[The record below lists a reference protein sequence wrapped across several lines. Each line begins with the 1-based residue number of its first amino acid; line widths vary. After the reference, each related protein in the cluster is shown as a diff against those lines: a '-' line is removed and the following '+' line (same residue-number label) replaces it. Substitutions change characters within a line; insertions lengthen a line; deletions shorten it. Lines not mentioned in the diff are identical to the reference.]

1 MPDLDNQLLLP
12 LGPVRNSELFSNY
25 WLTHRLELEPEWQEM
40 IPRVERVLERLSAL
54 WSEQRSR
61 VEKYGKEAP
70 LEQAFIQPVLEALGW
85 KIYYQAHIQGRKPD
99 YALFASDEA
108 YDEALSHGHAAE
120 SFWEA
125 ASVVADAKAWHVPL
139 DKPSRVDGRKEYPP
153 EQIEWYLS
161 RTGVEWGILTNGHL
175 WRLIPRVVPSGK
187 PRFQTYLEIDLPAL
201 LEETATRQSRDFHG
215 GHIREFL
222 FFFLLF
228 SPSAFI
234 SEAQRTP
241 LIERAVNGSSEYALG
256 VSEDLKGRVFDA
268 LKLSITG
275 FLATPGNGLSADTD
289 LGLCRE
295 NSFVLLYRLL
305 FIMYAEDRGLLPYRI
320 NSTYT
325 KNRSL
330 GLFRDEVGRTLD
342 RKGPEGF
349 TTTSTALWRSLSE
362 LCDLVD
368 VGNARYGVP
377 AYNGGLFSP
386 EQHPFL
392 IEKSL
397 SDRHLS
403 QIIDTLSRSI
413 DPLHKDAG
421 LFRVDYRDLAIRQL
435 GSVYEGLLEMQPCY
449 ATTELAIIKSISTTT
464 VSERFHSLSEPYPPG
479 FRDTGERIA
488 PHTIYLSTDKGERR
502 SSGSYYTPDH
512 IVDHIV
518 SSTLGA
524 LCKRVE
530 DEITLEIGHLQQEF
544 NNTVGREQEDIGRSL
559 MRLQG
564 SFGERVLAL
573 KVIDPSMG
581 SGHFL
586 VRACQYLAEEIA
598 TSPYTAIVELDQSEE
613 STLVYWKRRVAE
625 ECLFGVD
632 INPLA
637 VELAK
642 LALWLETVANDR
654 PLAFLDSQ
662 LRCGNSLV
670 GATLSR
676 LDRLPNGHALFS
688 GRVDKEFAQKKDE
701 LVEVLH
707 NLREVQSRDVASIK
721 LKERFLKQY
730 ESRSNGFVLLADI
743 WCGDFFR
750 AKDRFTDSDYD
761 EWIKS
766 INHPKQLGS
775 LKERHADLLRESA
788 AARPFHWELEFP
800 EVFFAVPGGRG
811 EGFDAVIGN
820 PPYDVIA
827 SKEAGEDLEPLKRFL
842 QFQEEFE
849 PSFVGKNNLYK
860 LFVCKAVNILRDNG
874 LLGFIVPMALL
885 GDQNALGL
893 RQLVLRQ
900 GAFTQVHAFPQKDDP
915 HKRVFRDAKLSTVVF
930 GMLKTTDPSVRAMQ
944 FRSTRHPG
952 KWFEPDAPSLLIAT
966 EDIPKYDP
974 ANMTV
979 VSCSQE
985 DWNLAVRLMKQDGF
999 RRLGELCTQ
1008 YQGEV
1013 NETTDK
1019 KFLSETAA
1027 DGTEVLRGASV
1038 CLYAIREASQGVAK
1052 YINRSD
1058 FLKGKGKDGK
1068 AWHTENTRIGF
1079 QRSAPQN
1086 NFRRIIAAPIP
1097 VGEFCFD
1104 TISYVPASSSKLA
1117 PELLLALLNSEL
1129 LEWYFRLG
1137 SSNSK
1142 LNEYQFDNL
1151 PCPDFASVTTEEST
1165 EVIQSFEVLL
1175 QKEDCGAIQELVAR
1189 RCFAGSVPKSTLAVV
1204 LGRVAQSICN
1214 IEKERGHVS
1223 KQARSKLDPR
1233 AQHFQLLIDEV
1244 LFMSAGFSPSEV
1256 AGIRSRMKSLA

>member
-1 MPDLDNQLLLP
+1 
-12 LGPVRNSELFSNY
+12 
-25 WLTHRLELEPEWQEM
+25 
-40 IPRVERVLERLSAL
+40 
-54 WSEQRSR
+54 
-61 VEKYGKEAP
+61 
-70 LEQAFIQPVLEALGW
+70 
-85 KIYYQAHIQGRKPD
+85 
-99 YALFASDEA
+99 
-108 YDEALSHGHAAE
+108 
-120 SFWEA
+120 
-125 ASVVADAKAWHVPL
+125 
-139 DKPSRVDGRKEYPP
+139 
-153 EQIEWYLS
+153 
-161 RTGVEWGILTNGHL
+161 
-175 WRLIPRVVPSGK
+175 
-187 PRFQTYLEIDLPAL
+187 
-201 LEETATRQSRDFHG
+201 
-215 GHIREFL
+215 
-222 FFFLLF
+222 
-228 SPSAFI
+228 
-234 SEAQRTP
+234 
-241 LIERAVNGSSEYALG
+241 
-256 VSEDLKGRVFDA
+256 
-268 LKLSITG
+268 
-275 FLATPGNGLSADTD
+275 
-289 LGLCRE
+289 
-295 NSFVLLYRLL
+295 
-305 FIMYAEDRGLLPYRI
+305 
-320 NSTYT
+320 
-325 KNRSL
+325 
-330 GLFRDEVGRTLD
+330 
-342 RKGPEGF
+342 
-349 TTTSTALWRSLSE
+349 
-362 LCDLVD
+362 
-368 VGNARYGVP
+368 
-377 AYNGGLFSP
+377 
-386 EQHPFL
+386 
-392 IEKSL
+392 
-397 SDRHLS
+397 
-403 QIIDTLSRSI
+403 
-413 DPLHKDAG
+413 
-421 LFRVDYRDLAIRQL
+421 
-435 GSVYEGLLEMQPCY
+435 MQPCY

-464 VSERFHSLSEPYPPG
+464 FSERFHPLSEPNPPG
-479 FRDTGERIA
+479 FRDTGERVA

-502 SSGSYYTPDH
+502 ASGSYYTPDH

-518 SSTLGA
+518 STTLGA

-530 DEITLEIGHLQQEF
+530 DEITLEL
-544 NNTVGREQEDIGRSL
+544 RSL
-559 MRLQG
+559 QDELNKPDIPNQEETAKRLFELQG

-598 TSPYTAIVELDQSEE
+598 TSPYTAIVEFDQSEE

-670 GATLSR
+670 GARLSR

-688 GRVDKEFAQKKDE
+688 GRVDKEFAQKKDD
-701 LVEVLH
+701 LIEVLH
-707 NLREVQSRDVASIK
+707 KLREVQSRDVASIK
-721 LKERFLKQY
+721 IKERFLKQY

-750 AKDRFTDSDYD
+750 ATDRFTDSDYD
-761 EWIKS
+761 EWIRS
-766 INHPKQLGS
+766 INHPKQLAA
-775 LKERHADLLRESA
+775 LKDRHADILRESSVG
-788 AARPFHWELEFP
+788 RPFHWELEFP

-842 QFQEEFE
+842 QSQDEYE

-860 LFVCKAVNILRDNG
+860 LFVCKAVDILRDTG

-893 RQLVLRQ
+893 RQLVLKH

-930 GMLKTTDPSVRAMQ
+930 GMLKTSDPVLRATQ

-952 KWFEPDAPSLLIAT
+952 KWFEPHAPSLLIAT

-974 ANMTV
+974 TNMTV

-985 DWNLAVRLMKQDGF
+985 DWDLAVRLMKQDGF
-999 RRLGELCTQ
+999 CRLGELCTQ

-1019 KFLSETAA
+1019 RFLSEDST

-1038 CLYAIREASQGVAK
+1038 CLYAIREASQGVSKFIKRA
-1052 YINRSD
+1052 D

-1068 AWHTENTRIGF
+1068 AWHTEHTRIGF

-1104 TISYVPASSSKLA
+1104 TVSYVPACASKLA
-1117 PELLLALLNSEL
+1117 PELLLALLNSQL

-1151 PCPDFASVTTEEST
+1151 PCPEFVDASPSETAEVTALIEP
-1165 EVIQSFEVLL
+1165 LL
-1175 QKEDCGAIQELVAR
+1175 ERADIDAIRDLVAS
-1189 RCFAGSVPKSTLAVV
+1189 RCFSEHIPTKTFAAVIGRLALAISV
-1204 LGRVAQSICN
+1204 
-1214 IEKERGHVS
+1214 IEEQRGHVT
-1223 KQARSKLDPR
+1223 KQARSGLAPLG
-1233 AQHFQLLIDEV
+1233 QQFQALIDEL
-1244 LFMSAGFSPSEV
+1244 LFSVAGFSQQEV
-1256 AGIRSRMKSLA
+1256 DGIQSRMKSLA